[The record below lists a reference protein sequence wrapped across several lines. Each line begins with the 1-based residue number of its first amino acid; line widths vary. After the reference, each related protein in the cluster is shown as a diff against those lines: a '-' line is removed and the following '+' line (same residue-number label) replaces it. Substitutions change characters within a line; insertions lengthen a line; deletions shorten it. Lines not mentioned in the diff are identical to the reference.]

1 MKLPNVSAKVF
12 SLSAIV
18 VGYLLIDDLTAK
30 EQNALGN
37 WLMLVAQVISTNA
50 FYKEVQLERQE
61 TQEANREPTTE
72 DTIEILEKMINAL
85 SKEVEE
91 LKENLK

>member
-1 MKLPNVSAKVF
+1 MKLPNVPAKVF

>member
-1 MKLPNVSAKVF
+1 MQLPNVPAKIF

-61 TQEANREPTTE
+61 TQKSNQESNTE
-72 DTIEILEKMINAL
+72 DIIEILEKMINAL

-91 LKENLK
+91 LKKI

>member
-1 MKLPNVSAKVF
+1 MKLPNVPAKVF

-37 WLMLVAQVISTNA
+37 WLMLVAQVISINA

-61 TQEANREPTTE
+61 TQEVNREPTTE
-72 DTIEILEKMINAL
+72 DTIEILEKMISAL

>member
-1 MKLPNVSAKVF
+1 MKLPDVPAKAF
-12 SLSAIV
+12 SFSAII

-61 TQEANREPTTE
+61 KKETVQEPTAE
-72 DTIEILEKMINAL
+72 DTIEILEKMLNAL
-85 SKEVEE
+85 SQEIEE
-91 LKENLK
+91 LKKNLK

>member
-1 MKLPNVSAKVF
+1 MKLPNVPAKVF
-12 SLSAIV
+12 SLSAIIF
-18 VGYLLIDDLTAK
+18 GYLLIDDLTAK

-37 WLMLVAQVISTNA
+37 WLMLVSQVISTNA
-50 FYKEVQLERQE
+50 FYKEVQFERQE
-61 TQEANREPTTE
+61 KQKSNQEPSTE

-85 SKEVEE
+85 SKEVEA

>member
-1 MKLPNVSAKVF
+1 MKLPNVPAKVF

-61 TQEANREPTTE
+61 TQEVNREPTTE
-72 DTIEILEKMINAL
+72 DTIEILEKMISAL